1 MTAKDPSRRRFISM
15 ALVAAATPV
24 AISLMPSQAKA
35 APAAALPKLPLT
47 NPQAKALS
55 YTEDAKT
62 AKSPAYKAGTSCAD
76 CIQYKGA
83 AGQAYGPC
91 TLFPSNTVAAK
102 GWCAGWGKK
111 P

>member
-55 YTEDAKT
+55 YT
-62 AKSPAYKAGTSCAD
+62 
-76 CIQYKGA
+76 
-83 AGQAYGPC
+83 
-91 TLFPSNTVAAK
+91 
-102 GWCAGWGKK
+102 
-111 P
+111 